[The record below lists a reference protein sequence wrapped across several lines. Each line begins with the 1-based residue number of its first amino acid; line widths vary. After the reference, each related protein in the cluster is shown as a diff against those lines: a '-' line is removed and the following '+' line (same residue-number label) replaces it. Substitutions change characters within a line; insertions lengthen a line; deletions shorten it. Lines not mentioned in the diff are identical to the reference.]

1 MEKFKAPLS
10 IKIIFIL
17 NEVVFWLFNLACV
30 AALVLAT
37 LVLAGVLDEMQLHVS
52 LPVAFNTEEV
62 GYITV
67 NGQVSNVQLVEGYA
81 DIHFI
86 DTPLHISRPF
96 MFPVLLVCGILYF
109 MLFTFRKFIR
119 NVRRGTIF
127 EMNNIKLLRVLSFGL
142 LGFWFFW
149 KLYDWIVGNLIGD
162 RLRFGTIEITEQ
174 TQNHNAIL
182 IFSIVLWALSHI
194 FIQGMKLKDENKLT
208 I

>member
-10 IKIIFIL
+10 IKIIYIL
-17 NEVVFWLFNLACV
+17 NEIVFWLFNVVCV
-30 AALVLAT
+30 AALLLAT
-37 LVLAGVLDEMQLHVS
+37 LVLAGVFDEMQLHVR

-67 NGQVSNVQLVEGYA
+67 NSQVSNVQLVEAYG

-86 DTPLHISRPF
+86 DTPSHISRPF
-96 MFPVLLVCGILYF
+96 MGPILLVLGIFYF
-109 MLFTFRKFIR
+109 MLFTLRRFIK
-119 NVRRGTIF
+119 NVRRGIIF
-127 EMNNIKLLRVLSFGL
+127 EMDNIKLLRLLSFGL

-162 RLRFGTIEITEQ
+162 RLRFGTIEITEKV
-174 TQNHNAIL
+174 QNHTGL
-182 IFSIVLWALSHI
+182 LLFSIVLWALSHI
-194 FIQGMKLKDENKLT
+194 FIQGMKLKEENSLT